1 MNEHATGTCGQK
13 IQHVA
18 FENVV
23 PQRNEGRGA
32 GVYDTDSLQIAD
44 LADEIVE
51 PLIVDRTAPK
61 DIDVFGCQR
70 LILSEGRVDRVGVK
84 AAKTWPQLQASRR
97 AHATHSTLRVR
108 RAYVE
113 GLALH
118 QSPDERADSTGAE

>member
-18 FENVV
+18 FENAKFHNGT
-23 PQRNEGRGA
+23 RRSCGA

-51 PLIVDRTAPK
+51 PLIVDRNLATK

-70 LILSEGRVDRVGVK
+70 LILSKGRVDRVGVK
-84 AAKTWPQLQASRR
+84 AVRCDLLVLKVLAENGGNQTLSDAALSLQ
-97 AHATHSTLRVR
+97 
-108 RAYVE
+108 
-113 GLALH
+113 
-118 QSPDERADSTGAE
+118 DDMDF